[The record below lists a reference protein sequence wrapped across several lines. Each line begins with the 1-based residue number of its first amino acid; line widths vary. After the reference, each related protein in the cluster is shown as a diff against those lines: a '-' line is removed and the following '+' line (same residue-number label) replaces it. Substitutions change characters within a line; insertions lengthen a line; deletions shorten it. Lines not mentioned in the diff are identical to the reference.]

1 MANLHNHYHTLT
13 LTLNFS
19 TLTGKGIDTLSSPS
33 LCIPLG
39 DPIADSFA
47 VVVREN
53 SAIIALADGVNWGE
67 GACLASR
74 CAVYGCMDYLNR
86 ALYSP
91 AESTRVRNTLVSEK
105 GSNRLTCA
113 D

>member
-1 MANLHNHYHTLT
+1 M
-13 LTLNFS
+13 
-19 TLTGKGIDTLSSPS
+19 TGKGIDTLFTI
-33 LCIPLG
+33 LCTTFLCFFLLG

-53 SAIIALADGVNWGE
+53 SSIIALADGVNWGE
-67 GACLASR
+67 KACLASR

-91 AESTRVRNTLVSEK
+91 AESTRIRNTLVSIINDCK
-105 GSNRLTCA
+105 LIDC
-113 D
+113 